1 MFNQRVKIKQLLS
14 GTDAQSAVGAEVVVM
29 GWVRTFRNNQFIAL
43 NDGSTINNIQ
53 IVVDFEN
60 FDEEIIKNIKTASS
74 LKITGEVVES
84 EGKGQ
89 DIEIIAK
96 KITIL
101 GDNFSEEM
109 EKTVL
114 QPKKHSLEVLRE
126 QAHLRFRTNLF
137 GAVFRVRS
145 AVSFAIHQFFNQNH
159 FFYMNTPIITG
170 ADAEGGL
177 LGGQAA
183 QGQGADLGLGLGPDA
198 AAAHERV
205 RAAVAQAVLL

>member
-1 MFNQRVKIKQLLS
+1 
-14 GTDAQSAVGAEVVVM
+14 
-29 GWVRTFRNNQFIAL
+29 L

-96 KITIL
+96 KLQFLVIISL
-101 GDNFSEEM
+101 KKWKKQFFNQ
-109 EKTVL
+109 KTL
-114 QPKKHSLEVLRE
+114 FEVLRE

-145 AVSFAIHQFFNQNH
+145 AVSFAIHQ
-159 FFYMNTPIITG
+159 
-170 ADAEGGL
+170 
-177 LGGQAA
+177 
-183 QGQGADLGLGLGPDA
+183 
-198 AAAHERV
+198 
-205 RAAVAQAVLL
+205 VL